1 MALSPSTITGLI
13 SIQPLLEDTDDHN
26 LPIADDSSLGLLL
39 QSLAHLTSLSGD
51 GVADGDYDSS
61 PGSFRIVACTRWTR
75 AISSDEITAPQ
86 EAIRADLARLIA
98 DLEDEYERLQ
108 AR

>member
-1 MALSPSTITGLI
+1 MPRSPSTITGLI
-13 SIQPLLEDTDDHN
+13 SVQPLLEDKDDCI

-39 QSLAHLTSLSGD
+39 QSLAHLPSLSGESHA
-51 GVADGDYDSS
+51 GGDYPSAS
-61 PGSFRIVACTRWTR
+61 ASLRIVASTRWTR
-75 AISSDEITAPQ
+75 AISDDENSAPQ

-108 AR
+108 DR